1 MRHVL
6 SHERGFTALETLI
19 ATVLLATGVLATAQ
33 LFIVAGAQGK
43 LAKQGS
49 DASTLAAQ
57 TIEQYRDVSYDQIV
71 GGSFITTPTVGADRY
86 TVRADVTRDDPQT
99 NMTRVRVTVTWNG
112 GVRSYVS
119 ETIFS
124 DLQ

>member
-1 MRHVL
+1 VKRRR
-6 SHERGFTALETLI
+6 SHERGFTTLETLI
-19 ATVLLATGVLATAQ
+19 ATVLLATGLVATAQ
-33 LFIVAGAQGK
+33 LFIVAGAEGK

-57 TIEQYRDVSYDQIV
+57 TIEQYRDASYDQIV
-71 GGSFITTPTVGADRY
+71 GGSFIMTPTVGVDRY
-86 TVRADVTRDDPQT
+86 TVKADVTRNDPQT

-119 ETIFS
+119 ETILS
-124 DLQ
+124 NLQ

>member
-1 MRHVL
+1 M
-6 SHERGFTALETLI
+6 LETLI
-19 ATVLLATGVLATAQ
+19 ATVLLATGLLATAQ
-33 LFIVAGAQGK
+33 IFIVAGAQGK
-43 LAKQGS
+43 LAKQGG

-99 NMTRVRVTVTWNG
+99 NMTRIRVTVTWNG

-124 DLQ
+124 NLQ